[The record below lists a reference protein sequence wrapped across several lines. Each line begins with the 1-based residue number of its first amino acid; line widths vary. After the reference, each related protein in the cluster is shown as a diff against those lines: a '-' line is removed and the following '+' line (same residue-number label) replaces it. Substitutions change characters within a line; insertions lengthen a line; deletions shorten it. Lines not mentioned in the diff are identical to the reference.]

1 MMQIK
6 NILCLRY
13 LIIISVVIFLSGPV
27 PSVSAEE
34 SKKDKGFTCNLRQLV
49 EQSKKNVEK
58 IDYELNKKET
68 GKNKADNEAKAEN
81 ALQKATELT
90 KAPASKD
97 KIHASEKSSK
107 KDDVQKNRK
116 RGTVINVK
124 K

>member
-90 KAPASKD
+90 KDSAAKD
-97 KIHASEKSSK
+97 RVDTGEKSSK
-107 KDDVQKNRK
+107 KDDVQKKRK